1 MNRFDFNDIVSK
13 DRKGES
19 LRNVARLAAADN
31 TASST
36 ASNTM
41 PLSAARLAT
50 LNLRLIKELHHWG
63 TSPEKICHA
72 MQLQHSEYQRL
83 SLMLGWNT
91 EEKI

>member
-1 MNRFDFNDIVSK
+1 MNRFDFNDIA
-13 DRKGES
+13 RKGRERES
-19 LRNVARLAAADN
+19 LLNVASLAAIDN
-31 TASST
+31 TASAT

-63 TSPEKICHA
+63 TSAEKICHA

-83 SLMLGWNT
+83 SLMLGWGT
-91 EEKI
+91 SQS